1 MNASRVSSSQQLD
14 RDQSLGDDPRLV
26 RAVQEYQTAL
36 ERGAPPPRG
45 EFAARFPELSPALEE
60 CLDAL
65 EFVHAAAVG
74 LGRAAQEI
82 PQPQDTELRQLPLG
96 DFRIVRE
103 IGRGGMGIV
112 YEAVQLSL
120 DRRVALKVLPLASAF
135 DAAHLERF
143 KNEAQAAAHLHHSN
157 IVPVHAVGCDRGL
170 HFYAMQLIDGLP
182 LSAVVAQLRAA
193 AGKQTSDRAN
203 ASLTQRRGTPS
214 RQISAS
220 RVSAARDQSGSV
232 PAGRE
237 HAGPDDDTLGYL
249 PPRSSASSSVSSETP
264 PAAAYVETTAGTTT
278 ILSAARGNAGRYWR
292 TVAELVRQAALALEH
307 AHQFGVV
314 HRDIKPANLLLDA
327 RGNLWVT
334 DFGLAQFQAAGQL
347 TQTGDMLGTL
357 RYMSPEQAAGDRVI
371 LDHRTDIY
379 SLGVTLYELLTLEP
393 AFADRERPLLL
404 RRIMEE
410 DPPAPR
416 THDGDLPRELETI
429 VLKAI
434 AKSPAERYATAQA
447 LADDLERWLDDRPI
461 VARRPTLWEHAARW
475 RRRHVGL
482 VRAGVGFLFL
492 AVLGLLAST
501 LLIAREHAK
510 TKAAYASESRQRAA
524 AELSFRQA
532 RAAVDDFARLGEEEL
547 ASMPSMLG
555 LRRQMLE
562 TALAYYESFLEQRE
576 SDPSIRAELAETSAR
591 VTRMVDELSVLEAF
605 APLILLTDERMQE
618 ELALDDEQV
627 TQIETIFAQLTDDE
641 SNENE
646 SAGTSADDAGP
657 GSPPGSDQLRSAKD
671 QIVALLTPD
680 QAKRLDQIAL
690 QQRGPFAFRQPAV
703 IAALGLTGEQRE
715 QIAQVIHE
723 ERPRP
728 PKHRGFDH
736 GPHGF
741 GDRGP
746 RDHGPPDHGPRNHGP
761 GDDGPP
767 HEFGG
772 DGPHEHGP
780 PDHGPRDHGPLH
792 KRDGDGPRDHS
803 LPHELDEDG
812 PRDHGPPDHAPRR
825 QRPPDDGAP
834 HEPGD
839 GPHHHGLPDHGP
851 PHEGDGERPHEHDP
865 PHHGPRHHGPFDGP
879 QPGERHGPPAGLDGP
894 HERTTARILELLTP
908 TQRETWQALIGEPFE
923 FNLHWHPEAGVLP

>member
-1 MNASRVSSSQQLD
+1 MNASRASASQPLE
-14 RDQSLGDDPRLV
+14 RDQSIGDDPRLV
-26 RAVQEYQTAL
+26 RAVQEYQSAL
-36 ERGAPPPRG
+36 ERGALPSRQ
-45 EFAARFPELSPALEE
+45 EFVARFPELAPELGE

-65 EFVHAAAVG
+65 EFVHTAAVG

-82 PQPQDTELRQLPLG
+82 PLPHDSELRTMPLG

-103 IGRGGMGIV
+103 IGRGGMGVV

-193 AGKQTSDRAN
+193 AGKQPSDRAN
-203 ASLTQRRGTPS
+203 ASATQPRGVPS

-220 RVSAARDQSGSV
+220 RSSATSNQ
-232 PAGRE
+232 AGRDP
-237 HAGPDDDTLGYL
+237 AGPDDDTLGYA
-249 PPRSSASSSVSSETP
+249 PPRSSASPPVSPEAP
-264 PAAAYVETTAGTTT
+264 PAAAYVETMAATTT
-278 ILSAARGNAGRYWR
+278 ILSAARGNAGRYQR
-292 TVAELVRQAALALEH
+292 TVVELVRQAALALEH

-334 DFGLAQFQAAGQL
+334 DFGLAQFQTAGQL

-357 RYMSPEQAAGDRVI
+357 RYMSPEQAAGDRVV

-410 DPPAPR
+410 EPAAPR
-416 THDGDLPRELETI
+416 THDKDLPRELETI

-434 AKSPAERYATAQA
+434 AKSPTDRYATAQA

-461 VARRPTLWEHAARW
+461 VARRPTLLEHAARW

-492 AVLGLLAST
+492 AFLGLLAST
-501 LLIAREHAK
+501 VLIAREHAK
-510 TKAAYASESRQRAA
+510 TKAAFASESQQRAA

-547 ASMPSMLG
+547 AAMPSMLG

-562 TALAYYESFLEQRE
+562 TALAYYESFLAQRE

-591 VTRMVDELSVLEAF
+591 VTRMVEELSVLEAF
-605 APLILLTDERMQE
+605 APLVLLTDDRVQE
-618 ELALDDEQV
+618 ELALDYSQV
-627 TQIETIFAQLTDDE
+627 AEVEAIFAELTDDVQ
-641 SNENE
+641 SDNEGVE
-646 SAGTSADDAGP
+646 VRADAAGAG
-657 GSPPGSDQLRSAKD
+657 SSPGSDQLRSAKD
-671 QIVALLTPD
+671 QIVALLAPD

-690 QQRGPFAFRQPAV
+690 QQRGPFALRQPAV

-715 QIAQVIHE
+715 QIARVMQE

-728 PKHRGFDH
+728 PKPRGFEHD
-736 GPHGF
+736 PHGF

-746 RDHGPPDHGPRNHGP
+746 RDPGPRHESGDGPPHHGPPDHGPPHEP
-761 GDDGPP
+761 GDGPP
-767 HEFGG
+767 NHRPPHEPG
-772 DGPHEHGP
+772 DGPRHHGP
-780 PDHGPRDHGPLH
+780 PDHGPPN
-792 KRDGDGPRDHS
+792 
-803 LPHELDEDG
+803 
-812 PRDHGPPDHAPRR
+812 HGPPGHG
-825 QRPPDDGAP
+825 PPYE
-834 HEPGD
+834 HGD
-839 GPHHHGLPDHGP
+839 GP
-851 PHEGDGERPHEHDP
+851 PHERDG
-865 PHHGPRHHGPFDGP
+865 HGPQEHGP
-879 QPGERHGPPAGLDGP
+879 QRHGRLGGPPPGDRPGPAPLDGP
-894 HERTTARILELLTP
+894 RERTTARILELLTP
-908 TQRETWQALIGEPFE
+908 AQRETWQALIGEPFE
-923 FNLHWHPEAGVLP
+923 FNLHWHPEEGVLP

>member
-1 MNASRVSSSQQLD
+1 M
-14 RDQSLGDDPRLV
+14 
-26 RAVQEYQTAL
+26 
-36 ERGAPPPRG
+36 
-45 EFAARFPELSPALEE
+45 
-60 CLDAL
+60 

-74 LGRAAQEI
+74 LGRAVQEM
-82 PQPQDTELRQLPLG
+82 PLPHDSELRQLPLG

-135 DAAHLERF
+135 EAAHLERF

-157 IVPVHAVGCDRGL
+157 IVPVYAVGCDRGL

-193 AGKQTSDRAN
+193 AGKQLGDGGAN
-203 ASLTQRRGTPS
+203 AAPTQPRGMPS

-220 RVSAARDQSGSV
+220 RASAAPD
-232 PAGRE
+232 
-237 HAGPDDDTLGYL
+237 HAGPDDDTLGYA
-249 PPRSSASSSVSSETP
+249 PPRSSADAPEAS
-264 PAAAYVETTAGTTT
+264 PAAAHIETTAGTTT

-292 TVAELVRQAALALEH
+292 TVVELVRQAALALEH

-314 HRDIKPANLLLDA
+314 HRDIKPANLLLDV

-357 RYMSPEQAAGDRVI
+357 RYMSPEQAAGDRVV

-416 THDGDLPRELETI
+416 THDKDLPRELETI

-434 AKSPAERYATAQA
+434 AKSPAERYTTAQA

-461 VARRPTLWEHAARW
+461 VARRPTLLEHAARW
-475 RRRHVGL
+475 QRRHRGL

-492 AVLGLLAST
+492 AFLGLLAST
-501 LLIAREHAK
+501 VLIAREHAK
-510 TKAAYASESRQRAA
+510 TKAAFASESQQRAA

-562 TALAYYESFLEQRE
+562 TALAYYESFLAQRE

-591 VTRMVDELSVLEAF
+591 VTRMVDELSLLEAF
-605 APLILLTDERMQE
+605 APLVLLADDRVQN
-618 ELALDDEQV
+618 ELALDDNQV
-627 TQIETIFAQLTDDE
+627 AQIEAIFAQLTDDE
-641 SNENE
+641 RSENE
-646 SAGTSADDAGP
+646 SAEVSADAAGA

-671 QIVALLTPD
+671 QLVALLAPD

-703 IAALGLTGEQRE
+703 IAALGLTREQRE
-715 QIAQVIHE
+715 QIAQVIRE

-728 PKHRGFDH
+728 PKQEGFHHGPGGPRDH
-736 GPHGF
+736 GPRHAFYDDGPRDHGPPDYGPPHGF
-741 GDRGP
+741 ADDGP
-746 RDHGPPDHGPRNHGP
+746 RDHGPPDHGPPAGP
-761 GDDGPP
+761 DGEPRHNRDADEPPPPPAGELDGAADPDGRPPRGKPHDQFDRHPPRGGPPGEKLHRDGP
-767 HEFGG
+767 EY
-772 DGPHEHGP
+772 DGPDHDG
-780 PDHGPRDHGPLH
+780 PDHGD
-792 KRDGDGPRDHS
+792 
-803 LPHELDEDG
+803 PHD
-812 PRDHGPPDHAPRR
+812 
-825 QRPPDDGAP
+825 
-834 HEPGD
+834 
-839 GPHHHGLPDHGP
+839 
-851 PHEGDGERPHEHDP
+851 
-865 PHHGPRHHGPFDGP
+865 RHRHGPFDGP
-879 QPGERHGPPAGLDGP
+879 PPGERHGPGALDGP
-894 HERTTARILELLTP
+894 HERTTERILELLTP
-908 TQRETWQALIGEPFE
+908 AQRETWQALIGEPFE

>member
-1 MNASRVSSSQQLD
+1 MNPSGASASQQFE
-14 RDQSLGDDPRLV
+14 RDQSIGDDPRLI
-26 RAVQEYQTAL
+26 RAVQEYQAAL

-45 EFAARFPELSPALEE
+45 EFAARFPELAPALGE

-74 LGRAAQEI
+74 LASAAQEM
-82 PQPQDTELRQLPLG
+82 PLPHDSELRQMPLG

-103 IGRGGMGIV
+103 IGRGGMGVV

-193 AGKQTSDRAN
+193 AGKQPSDGGAN
-203 ASLTQRRGTPS
+203 AAPTQPRGVPS

-220 RVSAARDQSGSV
+220 RVSAAPD
-232 PAGRE
+232 
-237 HAGPDDDTLGYL
+237 HAGPDDDTLGYAPPQL
-249 PPRSSASSSVSSETP
+249 PPQSP
-264 PAAAYVETTAGTTT
+264 PAAAHVETVAGPTTV
-278 ILSAARGNAGRYWR
+278 LSAARGNAGRYWR
-292 TVAELVRQAALALEH
+292 TVVELVRQAALALEH

-314 HRDIKPANLLLDA
+314 HRDIKPANLLLDV

-357 RYMSPEQAAGDRVI
+357 RYMSPEQAAGDRVV

-416 THDGDLPRELETI
+416 THDKDLPRELETI

-447 LADDLERWLDDRPI
+447 LADDLQRWLDDRPI

-475 RRRHVGL
+475 RRRHRGL

-492 AVLGLLAST
+492 AFLGLLAST
-501 LLIAREHAK
+501 VLIAREHAK
-510 TKAAYASESRQRAA
+510 TKAAFESESQQRAA

-562 TALAYYESFLEQRE
+562 TALAYYESFLAQRE
-576 SDPSIRAELAETSAR
+576 DDPSIRAELAETSAR
-591 VTRMVDELSVLEAF
+591 VTRMVDELSLLEAF
-605 APLILLTDERMQE
+605 APLVLLADDRVQDE
-618 ELALDDEQV
+618 LVLDDNQV
-627 TQIETIFAQLTDDE
+627 AQIEAIFAQLSDDE
-641 SNENE
+641 RSEHE
-646 SAGTSADDAGP
+646 SAEVSDRDAGA

-671 QIVALLTPD
+671 QIVALLAPD

-703 IAALGLTGEQRE
+703 IAALGLTREQRQ
-715 QIAQVIHE
+715 QIAQVIQE

-728 PKHRGFDH
+728 PKHEGFHH
-736 GPHGF
+736 GPG
-741 GDRGP
+741 GGP
-746 RDHGPPDHGPRNHGP
+746 RDHGPPDHGP
-761 GDDGPP
+761 
-767 HEFGG
+767 
-772 DGPHEHGP
+772 
-780 PDHGPRDHGPLH
+780 
-792 KRDGDGPRDHS
+792 
-803 LPHELDEDG
+803 
-812 PRDHGPPDHAPRR
+812 PDHAPPHGPDGEPLIDGDANERADPDG
-825 QRPPDDGAP
+825 RPPRGKPHDQFDRHPPRGGPPGEKLRRRGAEPEYDG
-834 HEPGD
+834 PGPEGTGHD
-839 GPHHHGLPDHGP
+839 GPHHGDPHYDGP
-851 PHEGDGERPHEHDP
+851 
-865 PHHGPRHHGPFDGP
+865 HHGPFDGP
-879 QPGERHGPPAGLDGP
+879 RPGERHGPPAGLDGP
-894 HERTTARILELLTP
+894 HERTTERILELLTP
-908 TQRETWQALIGEPFE
+908 AQRETWQALIGEPFE

>member
-1 MNASRVSSSQQLD
+1 MNASLTGTSQPLE

-26 RAVQEYQTAL
+26 RAVQEYQAAL
-36 ERGAPPPRG
+36 ERGTPPPRA
-45 EFAARFPELSPALEE
+45 EFAARFPELAPELGE

-74 LGRAAQEI
+74 LGRAASEL
-82 PQPQDTELRQLPLG
+82 PLPHDSELRTMPLG

-103 IGRGGMGIV
+103 IGRGGMGVV

-182 LSAVVAQLRAA
+182 LSAVVAQLRET
-193 AGKQTSDRAN
+193 AGKQPSDGGVN
-203 ASLTQRRGTPS
+203 ASPTQRRGTPS

-220 RVSAARDQSGSV
+220 KASV
-232 PAGRE
+232 APE
-237 HAGPDDDTLGYL
+237 HAGPDDDTLGYA
-249 PPRSSASSSVSSETP
+249 PPRASADSPEAP
-264 PAAAYVETTAGTTT
+264 PAAANIETMAGTAT

-314 HRDIKPANLLLDA
+314 HRDIKPANLLLDV

-357 RYMSPEQAAGDRVI
+357 RYMSPEQASGDRVV

-393 AFADRERPLLL
+393 AFADRERPVLL

-410 DPPAPR
+410 EPAAPR
-416 THDGDLPRELETI
+416 THDKDLPRELETI

-434 AKSPAERYATAQA
+434 AKSPVDRYATAQA

-461 VARRPTLWEHAARW
+461 IARRPTLVEHAARW
-475 RRRHVGL
+475 QRRHRGL
-482 VRAGVGFLFL
+482 VRAGIGFLFL
-492 AVLGLLAST
+492 AFLGLLAST
-501 LLIAREHAK
+501 VLIAREHAK
-510 TKAAYASESRQRAA
+510 TKAAYESESQQRAA

-562 TALAYYESFLEQRE
+562 TALAYYESFLAQRE

-605 APLILLTDERMQE
+605 APLVLLNDERVQA
-618 ELALDDEQV
+618 ELSLDDKQV
-627 TQIETIFAQLTDDE
+627 VQINAIFAELTDDIQHDSE
-641 SNENE
+641 GAEVI
-646 SAGTSADDAGP
+646 ADAVGA

-715 QIAQVIHE
+715 QIARVMQE

-728 PKHRGFDH
+728 PKHEGLHHGPGGPRDH
-736 GPHGF
+736 GPRHHVPPDHGPPHEH
-741 GDRGP
+741 GDGPPHHGPPHPGPPDHGPPHEPGGGP
-746 RDHGPPDHGPRNHGP
+746 RDHGPPHHVPPDHGPPHEHG
-761 GDDGPP
+761 DGPP
-767 HEFGG
+767 HHGPPHPGPPDHGPPHEPGDDPRDHGPPHHVPHDHGAPHEHGDGPPHPGPPHERDG

-780 PDHGPRDHGPLH
+780 SH
-792 KRDGDGPRDHS
+792 
-803 LPHELDEDG
+803 
-812 PRDHGPPDHAPRR
+812 HGPP
-825 QRPPDDGAP
+825 G
-834 HEPGD
+834 
-839 GPHHHGLPDHGP
+839 GP
-851 PHEGDGERPHEHDP
+851 PS
-865 PHHGPRHHGPFDGP
+865 
-879 QPGERHGPPAGLDGP
+879 GERHGPAPLDGP
-894 HERTTARILELLTP
+894 RERTTARILELLTP
-908 TQRETWQALIGEPFE
+908 AQLETWQALIGEPFE